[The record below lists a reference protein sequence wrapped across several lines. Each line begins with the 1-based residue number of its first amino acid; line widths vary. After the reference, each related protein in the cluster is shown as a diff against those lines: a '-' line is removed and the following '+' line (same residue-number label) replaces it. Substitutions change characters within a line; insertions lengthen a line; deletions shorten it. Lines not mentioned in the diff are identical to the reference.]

1 MAVRVMGVRHHG
13 PFPNGL
19 KTTKVSGSRYRL
31 LHQVGGS
38 RTPCHY
44 HREKHPYLRVEKRH
58 MQIRDSE
65 SLLITNTPAGKR
77 IDRSHEQDTAED
89 HQNPARE
96 GKGYLARR
104 TAKRLMGISD
114 DCKDTHRGDPV
125 PTCIRSQ
132 CSHPS
137 RDRPHQLSRT
147 ELHGGQKQRS
157 YAPSARLNGRGPSN
171 S

>member
-1 MAVRVMGVRHHG
+1 MTMETVRQQRVQEFLLRARH
-13 PFPNGL
+13 
-19 KTTKVSGSRYRL
+19 
-31 LHQVGGS
+31 
-38 RTPCHY
+38 
-44 HREKHPYLRVEKRH
+44 
-58 MQIRDSE
+58 SE
-65 SLLITNTPAGKR
+65 SLLITSTLAGKR
-77 IDRSHEQDTAED
+77 TGRSHEPDTAEN
-89 HQNPARE
+89 HQNPARG

-125 PTCIRSQ
+125 STCIQSR

-157 YAPSARLNGRGPSN
+157 YVPPARLGRRGPSN
-171 S
+171 GRTEVDAIPEPHVKALQH